1 MSNEISSFRNKITAI
16 FTHDYLQSK
25 AVDAKFFRR
34 SSKLTPAMFFE
45 VLLYSGAHFGI
56 FSLQQFCNQTLK
68 LFGIGVTKQAFDD
81 RITDNAVSFVKSVF
95 EDLMK
100 NQTQKR
106 FDLNLLAP
114 FNRVKI
120 RDSTKFKVDK
130 SLRPEFKGFGKESLA
145 SVCLQFEYDFKT
157 GDMLE
162 LDIVAGSKADRDIA
176 KERAHKIQKSDLD
189 IYDLGYYD
197 TSIFLRTHQAG
208 AFFLSRLHTTSD
220 VYDSAQ
226 GNKIDFD
233 LLYQKMTKNQIKS
246 MEMDVYVGSKEQFK
260 VRLILDILPDHI
272 YEERIRKKAIRC
284 KDHGKTLTDR
294 NRLRSRFNLLITN
307 IDKSVVSLK
316 DIYKLYQVRWQ
327 IELLFK
333 VWKCTYG
340 INRVH
345 KMNKYRLRCLL
356 YAKLILLLV
365 NGMIINQ
372 INALIYQPTKR
383 ILSVAKCH
391 TTLFIHIAETI
402 SNLCNK
408 TNKGLLF
415 FKSIAQMLSRNH
427 DLEKRKNRQSI
438 IDIIQLFAC
447 KSNN

>member
-1 MSNEISSFRNKITAI
+1 MNKVSAI
-16 FTHDYLQSK
+16 LSHDYLQSK

-34 SSKLTPAMFFE
+34 SSKITPAIFFE
-45 VLLYSGAHFGI
+45 ILLYSGAHFGN

-68 LFGIGVTKQAFDD
+68 LFGIEVSKQAFDD

-100 NQTQKR
+100 NQTQKS
-106 FDLNLLAP
+106 FDLNLFTP

-145 SVCLQFEYDFKT
+145 SACLQFEYDFKT

-176 KERAHKIQKSDLD
+176 KERAHKIQKNDLD

-197 TSIFLRTHQAG
+197 TSIFLKTHQAG

-220 VYDSAQ
+220 VYDSPQ

-233 LLYQKMTKNQIKS
+233 VHYKKMIKNQIKS
-246 MEMDVYVGSKEQFK
+246 MEMNVYIGTKERFE

-272 YEERIRKKAIRC
+272 YEERIRKKAIRS
-284 KDHGKTLTDR
+284 KENGKELTDR

-307 IDKSVVSLK
+307 IQKDVVPLENV
-316 DIYKLYQVRWQ
+316 YKLYRVRWQ

-356 YAKLILLLV
+356 YAKLILLLI
-365 NGMIINQ
+365 NGMLINQ
-372 INALIYQPTKR
+372 VNASIYQPNKR
-383 ILSVAKCH
+383 VLSVAKCH
-391 TTLFIHIAETI
+391 TTLFIHLAETI
-402 SNLCNK
+402 RYLCHA

-427 DLEKRKNRQSI
+427 DLEKRKDRQSI
-438 IDIIQLFAC
+438 IDILQLFAY